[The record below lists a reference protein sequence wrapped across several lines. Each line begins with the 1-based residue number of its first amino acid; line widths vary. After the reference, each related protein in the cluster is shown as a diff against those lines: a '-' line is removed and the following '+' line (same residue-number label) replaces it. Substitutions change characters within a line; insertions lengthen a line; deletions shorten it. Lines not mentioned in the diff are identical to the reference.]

1 MKNPAKNDRAVLAT
15 IDTLSDADLDAREAQ
30 ENAAI
35 EAEHAA
41 MRDRAA
47 LRMAD
52 AGPMLDGDIAF

>member
-1 MKNPAKNDRAVLAT
+1 MKKPTTNTAPVISVDNLNDE
-15 IDTLSDADLDAREAQ
+15 DLDAREAM

-35 EAEHAA
+35 EAEHIA

-52 AGPMLDGDIAF
+52 AGPMLDGDIQF

>member
-1 MKNPAKNDRAVLAT
+1 MKNPSKTSRAVLANV
-15 IDTLSDADLDAREAQ
+15 DTLSDVDLDAREAQ

-35 EAEHAA
+35 EAEHKA

-52 AGPMLDGDIAF
+52 AGPMLDGDIQF